1 MQFPAAIRN
10 RLEGRFPLFL
20 FLLTAAQAHAG
31 LFSDDVARQRLD
43 DQQQE
48 IQQLKAK
55 LEDIDT
61 RLKRIESAQIEMASK
76 FQDQGSDSAAMR
88 GKMEELQHSIDDTQ
102 KRQKDF
108 YIDLDTRL
116 RKLEPQPSAA
126 PMNSP
131 APANSTAPA
140 SAVAA
145 PPAAPAE
152 APPPSAEQG
161 DYDASFGKFKIGDY
175 NGAISGFSDY
185 LKKYPK
191 GSFSASAQYWIGNAY
206 FAMREFEKAIAAQRR
221 VISKFPDST
230 KAPDALINI
239 ASSEQE
245 LGRMKAA
252 KITLKSVIEKYPSS
266 EAATKAKHRLDELK
280 QGKR

>member
-1 MQFPAAIRN
+1 MQYPAAIRN
-10 RLEGRFPLFL
+10 RLKGRFPLFL

-31 LFSDDVARQRLD
+31 LFSDDVARQKID
-43 DQQQE
+43 DQEQE

-76 FQDQGSDSAAMR
+76 FQDQGSESAAMR
-88 GKMEELQHSIDDTQ
+88 GKMEEMQHSIDDTQ

-108 YIDLDTRL
+108 YLDLDTRL
-116 RKLEPQPSAA
+116 RKLEPQPSGAA
-126 PMNSP
+126 TPMNSP
-131 APANSTAPA
+131 APTVVSPVATTAPA
-140 SAVAA
+140 
-145 PPAAPAE
+145 AE
-152 APPPSAEQG
+152 APAPSAEQG

-185 LKKYPK
+185 LKKYPN
-191 GSFSASAQYWIGNAY
+191 GSLSASAQYWIGNAY
-206 FAMREFEKAIAAQRR
+206 FAMRDFEKAIAAQRR

-252 KITLKSVIEKYPSS
+252 KSTLKSVIEKYPSS
-266 EAATKAKHRLDELK
+266 EAAAKAKRRLEELK